1 MRPPCCWS
9 QKINANLYWIPT
21 SIKLV
26 PNNCMKAENGLLKSK
41 VHKIDFDY
49 ISSSL
54 RIEPFLLASRCWG
67 RFARRN
73 VCASATKI
81 PYWWR
86 EFCLESG
93 QELWLVILLIG
104 SNIVLPIVY
113 EWQTKDK
120 RPERS
125 NVNRV
130 VNVINLL
137 QGSQYSWNIFFF
149 RKKHLSFTGA
159 CRSRTQNF
167 TIIDKEIH
175 IIKQICIWNPMT
187 TGFTDVNIDSRH
199 QYGISVA

>member
-1 MRPPCCWS
+1 
-9 QKINANLYWIPT
+9 
-21 SIKLV
+21 
-26 PNNCMKAENGLLKSK
+26 MKAENGLLKSK
-41 VHKIDFDY
+41 VHTIDFDY

-54 RIEPFLLASRCWG
+54 WIEPFLLASRCWG
-67 RFARRN
+67 RFATRN
-73 VCASATKI
+73 VCASATEI

-93 QELWLVILLIG
+93 QELWLVIILIG